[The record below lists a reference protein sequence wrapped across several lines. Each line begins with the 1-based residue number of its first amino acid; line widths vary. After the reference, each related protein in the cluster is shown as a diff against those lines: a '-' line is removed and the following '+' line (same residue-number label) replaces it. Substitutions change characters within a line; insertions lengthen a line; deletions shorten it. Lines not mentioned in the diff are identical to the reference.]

1 GRRPSS
7 DFCLVMKERSR
18 SHVTE
23 EHGKKRRRNAMQW
36 HLKFFIFFFFVEE
49 VTPRAIVMH
58 LRPLVSVT
66 MQPHCSLTARTHL
79 HNA

>member
-1 GRRPSS
+1 G
-7 DFCLVMKERSR
+7 FFYVVALTLVIK
-18 SHVTE
+18 HP
-23 EHGKKRRRNAMQW
+23 
-36 HLKFFIFFFFVEE
+36 LKFFIFFFFVEE